1 MLSNENS
8 FWEFSAFC
16 PFNDS
21 IGFQRI
27 YVSLFREI
35 LRNNRLYERTVVV
48 VAKLAEQLLGRAV
61 EW

>member
-35 LRNNRLYERTVVV
+35 LRNNSGGGGET
-48 VAKLAEQLLGRAV
+48 GRAV
-61 EW
+61 AW